1 MSTEYSS
8 KSSNRKDLWKFQGWS
23 IPKIDCFLQKI
34 QSQRAIKILSMCCE
48 SAKLC
53 QINTAVI
60 IDILNKIDF
69 ESLNSY
75 MMNNDIITSLF
86 YVEKDIALKVIS
98 KLDREKIKII
108 LSFGFSSVSS
118 YFMLCYHRD
127 GKYKF
132 LILNSFDQEVVDYLD
147 TKIIVR
153 ILRSVGVNQASA
165 FLIKRIKNPEK
176 IASII
181 EKITQ
186 FRLYI
191 VLKI

>member
-1 MSTEYSS
+1 
-8 KSSNRKDLWKFQGWS
+8 
-23 IPKIDCFLQKI
+23 
-34 QSQRAIKILSMCCE
+34 MCCE